1 MILSTCNCFRNSICC
16 RRKETPVR
24 IIKSILLPQQ
34 DSSPRIVLP
43 YHITTQI
50 YTTTSCPCTLAGR
63 RPYLLMSTQA
73 SLFHTRLSVSVNNGG
88 NKKYYGHTMSSHH
101 GHCVQCVC
109 LINLSSLVSSEPQ
122 LKELL
127 SVILGPCRLIPHLH
141 KSLEFLINVSYRAI
155 TGSHQLEWGED
166 VAYKKVMRILS

>member
-16 RRKETPVR
+16 RRKETAVR

-34 DSSPRIVLP
+34 DCSPRIVLP

-50 YTTTSCPCTLAGR
+50 YTTTSGPCTLAGR
-63 RPYLLMSTQA
+63 RPYLLMSTRA

-109 LINLSSLVSSEPQ
+109 LINPLLFGFLRTTAERTSLCKPGSMSSYSPSS
-122 LKELL
+122 
-127 SVILGPCRLIPHLH
+127 
-141 KSLEFLINVSYRAI
+141 
-155 TGSHQLEWGED
+155 
-166 VAYKKVMRILS
+166 